1 MKQEIFEK
9 FLKKLYPDNNI
20 VIIEYDILEKY
31 EINDNNEWVTD
42 TPSVFVT
49 IKSDDTTIIDL
60 TNFLENFTPYEFSI
74 IKI

>member
-9 FLKKLYPDNNI
+9 FLKKLYPDNDI

-60 TNFLENFTPYEFSI
+60 TKFLENFTPYEFSI